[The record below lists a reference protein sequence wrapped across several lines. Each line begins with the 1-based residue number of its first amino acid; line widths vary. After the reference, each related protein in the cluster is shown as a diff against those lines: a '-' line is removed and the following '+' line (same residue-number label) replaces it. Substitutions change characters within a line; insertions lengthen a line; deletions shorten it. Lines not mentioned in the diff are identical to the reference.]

1 MSFSRR
7 AFVRSLVGR
16 GQPSRPVNE
25 LISARGHEAL
35 VGEFGTDAYAQ
46 GQAEGRGRGRRGG
59 GGGAPGIRLSSN
71 ENPLG
76 PSAAALSGM
85 EAAFMYAGRYP
96 MNASPAMADLRDV
109 LAAANGI
116 ERANVAL
123 AAGSG
128 EVLETSVRAFTSADH
143 GLVSASP
150 SYESPARLGERIGVP
165 VVRVPVDGEGR
176 LDLSTMVSESN
187 GAGLVFL
194 CNPNNPTATVH
205 GAQAIA
211 DAVGAIASASPDTV
225 ILADE
230 AYHEYVTDPS
240 YESVVSLISRHPN
253 LIVSRTM
260 SKLHGMAG
268 MRVGY
273 AMGQPDV
280 IGRLTSWLMPYNMSA
295 PAVGAAV
302 ASLQNTEGIAEEQAR
317 NTAARQFTLE
327 FFQSAGYETT
337 DSQTNFIFV
346 KLGSPAVDFRNA
358 CREQG
363 ILVGRDFPPME
374 KEWARISI
382 GTQEEMDKAVT
393 VFRSVLN
400 V

>member
-7 AFVRSLVGR
+7 AFVRSLVGQ
-16 GQPSRPVNE
+16 GQPERPVPE

-46 GQAEGRGRGRRGG
+46 GQAEGRGRRGG

-76 PSAAALSGM
+76 PSAVALAAM
-85 EAAFMYAGRYP
+85 EDAFVFAGRYP
-96 MNASPAMADLRDV
+96 MNARPAMADLRDV
-109 LAAANGI
+109 LAAGNGL
-116 ERANVAL
+116 ERGNVAL

-128 EVLETSVRAFTSADH
+128 EVLETAVRAFTSDGH

-150 SYESPARLGERIGVP
+150 SYESPARLAERLGVP

-176 LDLSTMVSESN
+176 LDLQTMVAEASG

-211 DAVGAIASASPDTV
+211 DTVGAIAAASPDTV

-230 AYHEYVTDPS
+230 AYHEYVTDPNYAS
-240 YESVVSLISRHPN
+240 AVSLISQYPN

-273 AMGQPDV
+273 AMGQPEL
-280 IGRLTSWLMPYNMSA
+280 IGRLTSWLMPYNVSA

-302 ASLQNTEGIAEEQAR
+302 ASLQNTQGIADEQAR
-317 NTAARQFTLE
+317 NTAARTSTLD
-327 FFQSAGYETT
+327 FFKSAGYETT

-346 KLGSPAVDFRNA
+346 KLGSPAADFRSA

-363 ILVGRDFPPME
+363 IIVGRDFPPME
-374 KEWARISI
+374 KTWARISI